1 MLEQYRNILFL
12 GGRDIVD
19 IIIDHLKQ
27 DPTLVRTI
35 GDQLI
40 EGKKTFSQIV
50 DGTAER
56 AKWGKKE

>member
-19 IIIDHLKQ
+19 IIVDHLKK

>member
-50 DGTAER
+50 GGTAER